1 MPGFMQSLKSRLPQS
16 PFSPPKQSAAALPA
30 VELEQPADGAVEEQP
45 VPEEQ
50 PAAEVLPSEALLAPN
65 ASTVALTLTP
75 ASGQSSQQLASP
87 DEQVTEPETAPAEE
101 SAPVVEPPTHPEAK
115 VVETAVVSER
125 AEPAPTAA
133 ETTASEAEASIL
145 APVEEVSVEE
155 SVVPELPANEVA
167 QEALPSEPLTP
178 SISAGAPENQEVLST
193 EETLPAEKVM
203 AASVRSQR
211 SITRKEPPVLTAA
224 ELAAVEATAITD
236 APAVVATPLEVDT
249 TALAPQPALE
259 KSHTAE
265 VKGVK
270 QQKKKRFGLPPLKSF
285 GSSNNSDGGNSTDES
300 GNAAAAASAKPK
312 KTPRTPLAGRFKNV
326 LGQVRSR
333 VKKDKDSEHTPT
345 KEATSDNALV
355 AEQRTSSDDKA
366 VSTDQLAP
374 PSAQSDPVKTIEI
387 PVDAPVSSDEA
398 VTA

>member
-1 MPGFMQSLKSRLPQS
+1 MF
-16 PFSPPKQSAAALPA
+16 
-30 VELEQPADGAVEEQP
+30 
-45 VPEEQ
+45 
-50 PAAEVLPSEALLAPN
+50 
-65 ASTVALTLTP
+65 VA
-75 ASGQSSQQLASP
+75 
-87 DEQVTEPETAPAEE
+87 
-101 SAPVVEPPTHPEAK
+101 
-115 VVETAVVSER
+115 
-125 AEPAPTAA
+125 
-133 ETTASEAEASIL
+133 
-145 APVEEVSVEE
+145 
-155 SVVPELPANEVA
+155 
-167 QEALPSEPLTP
+167 
-178 SISAGAPENQEVLST
+178 
-193 EETLPAEKVM
+193 
-203 AASVRSQR
+203 
-211 SITRKEPPVLTAA
+211 
-224 ELAAVEATAITD
+224 D

-333 VKKDKDSEHTPT
+333 GVFLRSLAPGSRIETWVPVACMILVVKKDKDSEHTPT

-366 VSTDQLAP
+366 VSADQLAP